1 MIENGVIQRKFA
13 LLDKYLL
20 ELQKRLR
27 GVTLEQF
34 QQDWGLQ
41 RLTERS
47 LQVMIEVVI
56 DVAERLLALKEAGPA
71 ASATEAIEK
80 LVKLDIIESS
90 DPYAQMVRFRN
101 LIVHQYEEID
111 PHLLFSTA
119 TKRLREFRR
128 FRDEVD
134 DAEL

>member
-27 GVTLEQF
+27 SVTLEQF

-56 DVAERLLALKEAGPA
+56 DVAERLLALKNAGPA
-71 ASATEAIEK
+71 ASAAEAIEK
-80 LVKLDIIESS
+80 LVTIDIRI
-90 DPYAQMVRFRN
+90 
-101 LIVHQYEEID
+101 
-111 PHLLFSTA
+111 
-119 TKRLREFRR
+119 K
-128 FRDEVD
+128 
-134 DAEL
+134 